1 MSLDRKGKTMKH
13 KRSLIFVLCGMLL
26 TPSLP
31 VDTMAM
37 TSDADIIRVESVLVK
52 TRENT
57 VSESSMEEAKEEI
70 EVLAVKEK
78 KTSKT
83 KKKKNKKSRKNKKK
97 KNNKKK
103 NIKKKNNKK
112 KNKKRTNRN
121 NKRKTNKKQKNKNM
135 NESKDIKLK
144 EEDVN
149 KLPETDKYKP
159 EIKNNDFN
167 WGNLGTVGGNK
178 PPVREDKENLSTAF
192 TLFCTSTDKLGKL
205 RFKAGQP
212 INLPERAYIGFKSNG
227 ENTGE
232 EIGIDW
238 SGEDIAVIK
247 TGVKGNY
254 SLAAYPKENI
264 VIDGKDYGR
273 VKFLADIIVE

>member
-52 TRENT
+52 TRGNT
-57 VSESSMEEAKEEI
+57 VSKSSMEEAKEEI

-103 NIKKKNNKK
+103 NNKK

-121 NKRKTNKKQKNKNM
+121 NKRKINKKQKNKNM

-205 RFKAGQP
+205 RFKAGQS
-212 INLPERAYIGFKSNG
+212 INLPEKAYIGFKSNG

-232 EIGIDW
+232 EIGIEW

-247 TGVKGNY
+247 TGVKGSY
-254 SLAAYPKENI
+254 SLTAYPKENI

>member
-52 TRENT
+52 TRGNT
-57 VSESSMEEAKEEI
+57 VSKSSMEEAKEEI

-103 NIKKKNNKK
+103 NNKKKNNKK

-121 NKRKTNKKQKNKNM
+121 NKREINKKQKNKNM

-192 TLFCTSTDKLGKL
+192 ALFCTSTDKLGKL
-205 RFKAGQP
+205 RFKAGQS

-232 EIGIDW
+232 EIGIEW

-247 TGVKGNY
+247 TGVKGSY
-254 SLAAYPKENI
+254 SLTAYPKENI

>member
-1 MSLDRKGKTMKH
+1 
-13 KRSLIFVLCGMLL
+13 
-26 TPSLP
+26 
-31 VDTMAM
+31 
-37 TSDADIIRVESVLVK
+37 
-52 TRENT
+52 
-57 VSESSMEEAKEEI
+57 
-70 EVLAVKEK
+70 
-78 KTSKT
+78 
-83 KKKKNKKSRKNKKK
+83 
-97 KNNKKK
+97 
-103 NIKKKNNKK
+103 
-112 KNKKRTNRN
+112 
-121 NKRKTNKKQKNKNM
+121 M

-205 RFKAGQP
+205 RFKAGQS
-212 INLPERAYIGFKSNG
+212 INLPEKAYIGFKSNG

-232 EIGIDW
+232 EIGIEW

-247 TGVKGNY
+247 TGVKGSY
-254 SLAAYPKENI
+254 SLTAYPKENI

>member
-52 TRENT
+52 TRGNT

-103 NIKKKNNKK
+103 NIKEKNKK
-112 KNKKRTNRN
+112 KTNRN
-121 NKRKTNKKQKNKNM
+121 NKKKTNKKQKNKNM
-135 NESKDIKLK
+135 NENKDIKLK

-192 TLFCTSTDKLGKL
+192 ALFCTSTDKLGKL

-238 SGEDIAVIK
+238 SGEDIAAIK